1 MSAVQGDCRGEGR
14 QHCGQGEGW
23 KGAGEL
29 QAGTELQPLPS
40 SESPFTLCHS
50 HLRATLSAAA
60 QVLGCSSAPPYA
72 NGWGRGSRL
81 CQQLTCALFILEWVG
96 LSCLLHAGTPK
107 LRLKLKRG
115 SGASPALEMFVTAA
129 SRILPVTPKLAAAL
143 PTVVHRAEQSR
154 WGS

>member
-1 MSAVQGDCRGEGR
+1 MERCGGAPGWDRVAASALERVPIYP
-14 QHCGQGEGW
+14 
-23 KGAGEL
+23 L
-29 QAGTELQPLPS
+29 PLPS
-40 SESPFTLCHS
+40 QGNPVCSGAGSRVQLSTPLCK
-50 HLRATLSAAA
+50 L
-60 QVLGCSSAPPYA
+60 
-72 NGWGRGSRL
+72 GWGRGSRL
-81 CQQLTCALFILEWVG
+81 RQQLTCALFILEWVG